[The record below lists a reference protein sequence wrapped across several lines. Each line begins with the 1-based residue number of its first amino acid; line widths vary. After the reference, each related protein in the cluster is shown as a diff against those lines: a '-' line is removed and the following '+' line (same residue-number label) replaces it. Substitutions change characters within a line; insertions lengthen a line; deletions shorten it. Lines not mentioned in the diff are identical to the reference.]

1 MESGSA
7 MTIAMSDEAS
17 VPQRMAQA
25 PNWAPMGWATPS
37 VCTTAP

>member
-1 MESGSA
+1 
-7 MTIAMSDEAS
+7 MTMAMSEETS
-17 VPQRMAQA
+17 VPQMMAQA